1 MAYNFDYDIRKT
13 FDDILGKGM
22 LEQLCENISDYDELR
37 LAVEILKFATNR
49 LDNDLD
55 NKKINEEYIKLKFII
70 EQLENF
76 TDENNTRICLKIQC

>member
-1 MAYNFDYDIRKT
+1 MTYNFDYDIRKT

-70 EQLENF
+70 EQLE
-76 TDENNTRICLKIQC
+76 KIIQEYV

>member
-13 FDDILGKGM
+13 FDDILGQGM

-37 LAVEILKFATNR
+37 LAVEILKFATSR

-70 EQLENF
+70 EQLE
-76 TDENNTRICLKIQC
+76 KIIQEYV

>member
-1 MAYNFDYDIRKT
+1 MTYNFDYDIRKT

-37 LAVEILKFATNR
+37 LAVEFLKFATNR

-55 NKKINEEYIKLKFII
+55 NKKINEEYTKLKFII
-70 EQLENF
+70 EQLE
-76 TDENNTRICLKIQC
+76 KIIQEYV

>member
-1 MAYNFDYDIRKT
+1 MLYNFDYDIRKT
-13 FDDILGKGM
+13 FDDILGQGM
-22 LEQLCENISDYDELR
+22 LEQLCENISDYDQLR

-70 EQLENF
+70 EQLE
-76 TDENNTRICLKIQC
+76 KIIQEYV